1 MQAVIED
8 LLTMAQVADPERG
21 FAPEPVDLR
30 RILLDVVDE
39 CCHAAA
45 ARSQTCRV
53 EATEEQVL
61 VLGLPE
67 ELHRMLANLMS
78 NAIKYSGEGRPI
90 VAGLDR
96 LDGEVRVH
104 VTDTG
109 IGISQEDQRHL
120 FREFFRSTNPDALAR
135 SGTGLGLAIVE
146 RIVQRHAGRI
156 ELTSE
161 LGRGTTVS
169 VTLPAHADDGV
180 GAPDRPYAVAPGRSG
195 YRGATPTDA

>member
-1 MQAVIED
+1 M
-8 LLTMAQVADPERG
+8 
-21 FAPEPVDLR
+21 DLR
-30 RILLDVVDE
+30 RVLLDVAEE
-39 CCHAAA
+39 CHHAAA
-45 ARSQTCRV
+45 AKSQDCAVVTPD
-53 EATEEQVL
+53 EPAL
-61 VLGLPE
+61 VAGSAD
-67 ELHRMLANLMS
+67 ELHRMLANLAS
-78 NAIKYSGEGRPI
+78 NAIKYSAEGARI
-90 VAGLDR
+90 
-96 LDGEVRVH
+96 EVRLEPVDGLTR
-104 VTDTG
+104 VSFVDAG
-109 IGISQEDQRHL
+109 IGISANDQEHL

>member
-1 MQAVIED
+1 MAV
-8 LLTMAQVADPERG
+8 VAEPVVERIALDERSWIDVVRG
-21 FAPEPVDLR
+21 FMPDADAVRGFHRRSGAPLAAVDFSGVNPGFLN
-30 RILLDVVDE
+30 DV
-39 CCHAAA
+39 AA
-45 ARSQTCRV
+45 
-53 EATEEQVL
+53 
-61 VLGLPE
+61 GP
-67 ELHRMLANLMS
+67 
-78 NAIKYSGEGRPI
+78 
-90 VAGLDR
+90 
-96 LDGEVRVH
+96 DGAVH

-109 IGISQEDQRHL
+109 IGISQEDQHQL

-146 RIVQRHAGRI
+146 RIVQRHSGRI

-180 GAPDRPYAVAPGRSG
+180 GAPARQYAVAPGRSG